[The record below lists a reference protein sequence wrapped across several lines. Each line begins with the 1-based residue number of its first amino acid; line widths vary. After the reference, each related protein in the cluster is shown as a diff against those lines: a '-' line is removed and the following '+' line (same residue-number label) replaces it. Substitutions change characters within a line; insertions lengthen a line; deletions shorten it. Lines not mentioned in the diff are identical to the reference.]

1 MSFVLMILRTRLSTS
16 WVKVGNAMSKFRSG
30 RRTSPDTFKIVCTG
44 TVVLDNSLSLAKL
57 VAIGSPWKETRLP
70 SLIEKSRV
78 MISCKLKL

>member
-44 TVVLDNSLSLAKL
+44 TVVLDNSLSLAKF
-57 VAIGSPWKETRLP
+57 SSRSSRLA
-70 SLIEKSRV
+70 ERE
-78 MISCKLKL
+78 